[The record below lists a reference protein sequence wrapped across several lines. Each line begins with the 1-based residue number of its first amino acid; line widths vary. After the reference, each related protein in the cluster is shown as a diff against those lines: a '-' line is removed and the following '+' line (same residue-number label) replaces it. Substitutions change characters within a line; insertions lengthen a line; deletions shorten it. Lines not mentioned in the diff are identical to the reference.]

1 MQLTDYMEQIL
12 ALGLLAEKGWS
23 AEQQIACLYSCS
35 NAPEAHYYPLT
46 IAKQNGGHRK
56 LLVPGSFVKRDT
68 AGHFAN
74 VLERQPC
81 FSLCDGV
88 S

>member
-46 IAKQNGGHRK
+46 IAKQNGGRRK
-56 LLVPGSFVKRDT
+56 LLVPVSYTHLSNAPQTGQGVGKPDAGVPGSVII
-68 AGHFAN
+68 
-74 VLERQPC
+74 
-81 FSLCDGV
+81 
-88 S
+88 